1 MDLIC
6 SGSTKLTTGRWK
18 AFLIILAAWAIIYLP
33 GLGRPGLKGEE
44 GRRVLPAV
52 EMLKTGNWVVPR
64 IADQDYYNKPPGI
77 NWLIAASFAL
87 TGEQSELTARLPS
100 VIFVL
105 IFVSLLIWIPVGWLN
120 LEARIIA
127 AIIYLTNIAIIEKG
141 RLTEIESVYI
151 ALTGIAILLWLNLWS
166 RHGSR
171 WLLWIPAGFVLGFGL
186 LVKGPFILVFFYS
199 VVISVLWYEK
209 KLKELVRI
217 EHIVAIGIAGI
228 ITGSWVLMAFMQ
240 TNPTAMSSRMSSQLL
255 IRIIGDLDILY
266 WGQNVLREFEAFLP
280 WLLFVPMLWNKS
292 LTSRIAPQYQ
302 PLFHGS
308 RLGMVIG
315 FVIITLMPKMEARY
329 TMPVIPLASILLGWL
344 LSLHKEVVPTDRL
357 WKNILLVCFI
367 LSCLIAATGL
377 IFVTRSPVTVIAFAA
392 TIIATAF
399 VIWKHNAIQGKLGL
413 TLATMLLVMVLMLQ
427 HSTFFLDIAISKE
440 TRRPAAMTLNS
451 IVPAG
456 ETINL
461 FRPGS
466 YIYPTIFRLRPP
478 IRYILDANDV
488 NEQVHYLVIKEDDLD
503 GLKADKRIAPGSDE
517 ELYELSDEIPDEYR
531 LVRLVHPRD

>member
-1 MDLIC
+1 
-6 SGSTKLTTGRWK
+6 
-18 AFLIILAAWAIIYLP
+18 
-33 GLGRPGLKGEE
+33 
-44 GRRVLPAV
+44 
-52 EMLKTGNWVVPR
+52 
-64 IADQDYYNKPPGI
+64 
-77 NWLIAASFAL
+77 
-87 TGEQSELTARLPS
+87 
-100 VIFVL
+100 
-105 IFVSLLIWIPVGWLN
+105 
-120 LEARIIA
+120 
-127 AIIYLTNIAIIEKG
+127 
-141 RLTEIESVYI
+141 
-151 ALTGIAILLWLNLWS
+151 
-166 RHGSR
+166 
-171 WLLWIPAGFVLGFGL
+171 
-186 LVKGPFILVFFYS
+186 
-199 VVISVLWYEK
+199 
-209 KLKELVRI
+209 
-217 EHIVAIGIAGI
+217 
-228 ITGSWVLMAFMQ
+228 
-240 TNPTAMSSRMSSQLL
+240 
-255 IRIIGDLDILY
+255 
-266 WGQNVLREFEAFLP
+266 
-280 WLLFVPMLWNKS
+280 MLWNKS

-302 PLFHGS
+302 PLFRGS

-315 FVIITLMPKMEARY
+315 FVIISLMPKMEARY

-399 VIWKHNAIQGKLGL
+399 VIWKRNSIQGKLGL

-440 TRRPAAMTLNS
+440 TRRPAAMAVNG

-466 YIYPTIFRLRPP
+466 YIYPTVFRLRPP

-503 GLKADKRIAPGSDE
+503 GLKAEKRISSGSDE
-517 ELYELSDEIPDEYR
+517 ELYELPDEIPDEYR
-531 LVRLVHPRD
+531 LVRLNKN

>member
-18 AFLIILAAWAIIYLP
+18 AFLILFVAWAVIYLP
-33 GLGRPGLKGEE
+33 GLGRQGLKGEE
-44 GRRVLPAV
+44 GRRVLPAI

-77 NWLIAASFAL
+77 NWLVAASFAL

-105 IFVSLLIWIPVGWLN
+105 IFVSLLIWMPSPWLN

-127 AIIYLTNIAIIEKG
+127 AIIYMTNIAIIEKG
-141 RLTEIESVYI
+141 RLIEIESVYI
-151 ALTGIAILLWLNLWS
+151 ALTGIATLLWLNLWS
-166 RHGSR
+166 RQSSR
-171 WLLWIPAGFVLGFGL
+171 WLLWMPAGIVLGFGL
-186 LVKGPFILVFFYS
+186 LVKGPFIQVFFYS
-199 VVISVLWYEK
+199 VVVSVLWYEK
-209 KLKELVRI
+209 KLKELLRI
-217 EHIVAIGIAGI
+217 EHIAAAGVAAIMAGA
-228 ITGSWVLMAFMQ
+228 WVLMAFLQ
-240 TNPTAMSSRMSSQLL
+240 TNATAMTSRMSSQLL

-302 PLFHGS
+302 PLFLGS

-315 FVIITLMPKMEARY
+315 FVIITLMPRMEARY
-329 TMPVIPLASILLGWL
+329 TMPLIPLISVLLGWL
-344 LSLHKEVVPTDRL
+344 LSLHKEVVSTDRL
-357 WKNILLVCFI
+357 WKNIVLVCLLV
-367 LSCLIAATGL
+367 SCLIAAAGL
-377 IFVTRSPVTVIAFAA
+377 IFVTRSPATVATLAA

-399 VIWKHNAIQGKLGL
+399 VLRKRNAIQGKLEL
-413 TLATMLLVMVLMLQ
+413 TLATMLLVMILMLQ
-427 HSTFFLDIAISKE
+427 HSTFFLDIAISRE
-440 TRRPAAMTLNS
+440 TRRPAAMAVNS
-451 IVPAG
+451 IVPEG

-461 FRPGS
+461 FKPGS
-466 YIYPTIFRLRPP
+466 YIYPTVFRLRPP

-488 NEQVHYLVIKEDDLD
+488 NEQVHYLLIKEDDLD
-503 GLKADKRIAPGSDE
+503 GLKAEKRIASGSDE
-517 ELYELSDEIPDEYR
+517 ELYELPDEIPDEYR
-531 LVRLVHPRD
+531 LVRLK